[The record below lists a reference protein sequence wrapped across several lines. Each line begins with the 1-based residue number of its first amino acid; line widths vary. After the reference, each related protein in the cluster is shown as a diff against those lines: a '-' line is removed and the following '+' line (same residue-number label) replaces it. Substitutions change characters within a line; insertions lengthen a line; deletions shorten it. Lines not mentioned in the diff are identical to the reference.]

1 MQQFTKILLGTF
13 VLLACMSL
21 ANAVD
26 PVCEE
31 GSCPSPSICVSD
43 GVCSCYGNQMKMI
56 IVSDVAAGT
65 YVQKCENLRVTGWRG
80 FFIASAVLISALA
93 LFYFGGNAMM
103 EANNRSVHKMY
114 KSQEYIA
121 AKKTIKNWL
130 IWRKFNNSTEKKRI

>member
-1 MQQFTKILLGTF
+1 MKQSTKIFLGTF

-21 ANAVD
+21 ADALD

-31 GSCPSPSICVSD
+31 GSCPSPSLCVAD
-43 GVCSCYGNQMKMI
+43 GVCSCYGNHMKMI
-56 IVSDVAAGT
+56 IESDVAAGT

-93 LFYFGGNAMM
+93 LFYFAGNAMN
-103 EANNRSVHKMY
+103 EGNNRSVHKLY

-121 AKKTIKNWL
+121 AKTMMKN
-130 IWRKFNNSTEKKRI
+130 